1 MVVSQMADRIIIV
14 GGGVAAVSAIK
25 SIREIDENSEIYLF
39 SNERFYPYYRLRLT
53 KGLFE
58 NTVEEKLLLKNID
71 WYAENN
77 VNVHIG
83 KAVTKI
89 DADKKEITLED
100 GSSYTYDK
108 LLIASGSHNFKPP
121 INGIDKTGVYTVR
134 KLDDVELLNAYISD
148 KKTILNIGGGIQG
161 LEMAW
166 ILHQNGK
173 DVIIAE
179 AMPRLMPR
187 QLDER
192 ASSILKKAIE
202 KLGIKLLINKQVKTI
217 EGEDKVE
224 GFTIDSGEHFT
235 CDTVIYSVGV
245 RANIDF
251 LKDSSIKTNMGAVVN
266 EYLETSEKGIY
277 AAGDV
282 AEFNGRLGGLWT
294 IAVEQG
300 TIAGYNIAGKE
311 VKYTGVIPTTMLNAF
326 NVSLFSIGNVDENS
340 CTHSMVEDKEDDIN
354 YKRLFIKD
362 NKIVGAIVL
371 GDTKKAVSIKAAV
384 EKEKDI
390 SEFDLSSISIDE
402 LIDKLK

>member
-1 MVVSQMADRIIIV
+1 MADRIVIV

-25 SIREIDENSEIYLF
+25 SIREVDENSEIYLF
-39 SNERFYPYYRLRLT
+39 GCERFYPYYRLRLT

-58 NTVEEKLLLKNID
+58 NTTEDKLLLRKID
-71 WYAENN
+71 WYIQNN
-77 VNVHIG
+77 VSVHMG
-83 KAVTKI
+83 MAVREVNT
-89 DADKKEITLED
+89 DKKEIILED
-100 GSSYTYDK
+100 GSSFKFDK
-108 LLIASGSHNFKPP
+108 LLLASGSHNFKPP
-121 INGIDKTGVYTVR
+121 INGIDKPGVYTIR
-134 KLDDVELLNAYISD
+134 RLDDVEKLNDYIKD
-148 KKTILNIGGGIQG
+148 RKTILNIGGGIQG
-161 LEMAW
+161 LETAW

-173 DVIIAE
+173 NVIIAE

-192 ASSILKKAIE
+192 GSSILQKAIE
-202 KLGIKLLINKQVKTI
+202 KLGIKLLINKQVKSI
-217 EGEDKVE
+217 EGSDAVE
-224 GFTIDSGEHFT
+224 GFTIDTGDYIP
-235 CDTVIYSVGV
+235 CDTIIYSVGV

-251 LKDSSIKTNMGAVVN
+251 LKNSSIKTNMGAVVN
-266 EYLETSEKGIY
+266 EYMETSEKGIY

-282 AEFNGRLGGLWT
+282 AEYNGRLGGLWT

-311 VKYTGVIPTTMLNAF
+311 TKYTGVIPSTMLNAF

-340 CTHSMVEDKEDDIN
+340 CTNSMIEDKEDDLN

-362 NKIVGAIVL
+362 NKIVGAIVI
-371 GDTKKAVSIKAAV
+371 GDTKKAVAIKAAV

-390 SEFDLSSISIDE
+390 SQFDLSNISIDE